1 MMNLIV
7 GMNRIN
13 ESVKRI
19 DNVLYQ
25 PELTV
30 EGNEIP
36 TTFAVDYE
44 NVSFSYD
51 GKRNV
56 LSEIQFHADQGMVC
70 GIVGPSGSG
79 KSTFLEL
86 LLQFYPLDA
95 GCSIGNIRIC

>member
-1 MMNLIV
+1 MNLIV

-36 TTFAVDYE
+36 ATFEVDYE
-44 NVSFSYD
+44 NVSF
-51 GKRNV
+51 
-56 LSEIQFHADQGMVC
+56 
-70 GIVGPSGSG
+70 
-79 KSTFLEL
+79 
-86 LLQFYPLDA
+86 
-95 GCSIGNIRIC
+95 

>member
-36 TTFAVDYE
+36 TTFEVDYE

-56 LSEIQFHADQGMVC
+56 LSDIQFHADQGMVC

-79 KSTFLEL
+79 KITFLEL
-86 LLQFYPLDA
+86 LLRFYPLDA